1 MRRIKTLDE
10 ITASK
15 IAAGEVVERPSAV
28 VKELFENSVDAGS
41 TEIIVEIEGG
51 GKDLI
56 RVADNG
62 SGIPR
67 EDILLAFERHSTSK
81 IDGIGDVYALHTMGF
96 RGEAL
101 ASIAAVSRVK
111 LITKTADDSC
121 GYAVEARGGS
131 ISEITETAAN
141 TGTTMEVTDLFF
153 NTPVRWKFLKTTT
166 QETRSCFEI
175 MNKLALANHHVSI
188 TFISD
193 GHLVFK
199 TDGKSDLFATVHA
212 IYGRTIANELLEIP
226 KAQSAG
232 SEIKVWGLISKF
244 TLRRNNRNLIMTFV
258 NGRYVKH
265 SELNGVIEGNYRA
278 HLMPREFPV
287 CFVFIEVPPHT
298 IDVNVHPAKTEIKFE
313 EFQPIHTAV
322 GSAIKRVLNL
332 HSHIPSVPLPNK
344 GEMVQDERE
353 ISRSISSYSHTSFTN
368 APSTETHSIKVES
381 APDGDFLRGAHTW
394 FEPKE
399 DQTSWYSQNSSSPIL
414 SREPDIPFGKP
425 YSTLPHSNQQQE
437 KRSPVQESI
446 PCMHSISEPLQ
457 TQEHQISDGG
467 HPQDRSTELSEMR
480 VIGFF
485 NATYL
490 LGEYNNT
497 LYLVDQH
504 AAHEKILYEEFVDAV
519 RASQVYSQVLL
530 IPFEVAIEREILEEI
545 DFEQVGFSVKRIH
558 PFALEVSAIPATMN
572 ESIARA
578 FLRAYIDQA
587 GEVEDPLDLATRA
600 CKAAIKGGDV
610 LLDIEGAE
618 LLKRLAKIRDPY
630 NCPHGRPTIVK
641 LTRYQ
646 LDRMFKRIL

>member
-28 VKELFENSVDAGS
+28 IKELFENAVDAGS

-56 RVADNG
+56 RVTDNG

-67 EDILLAFERHSTSK
+67 EDIPLAFERHSTSK

-111 LITKTADDSC
+111 MTTKTADDAC
-121 GYAVEARGGS
+121 GYTVEARGGT
-131 ISEITETAAN
+131 ISNLSEVAAN
-141 TGTTMEVTDLFF
+141 SGTTMEVTDIFF

-175 MNKLALANHHVSI
+175 MNKLALANHHVSV

-193 GHLVFK
+193 GNLVFK

-212 IYGRTIANELLEIP
+212 IYGRTIANELIEI
-226 KAQSAG
+226 KKDEEST

-244 TLRRNNRNLIMTFV
+244 SLRRNNRNLVMTFV

-265 SELNGVIEGNYRA
+265 AELNGVIEGNYRA

-287 CFVFIEVPPHT
+287 CFIFIEVPPHT

-313 EFQPIHTAV
+313 QFQPVHAAV
-322 GSAIKRVLNL
+322 SSAIKRVLNL
-332 HSHIPSVPLPNK
+332 YSHIPSIHLPSKKDAENPIHQAIAK
-344 GEMVQDERE
+344 EPSADDAKLVRE
-353 ISRSISSYSHTSFTN
+353 AIH
-368 APSTETHSIKVES
+368 
-381 APDGDFLRGAHTW
+381 W
-394 FEPKE
+394 FEPKKE
-399 DQTSWYSQNSSSPIL
+399 EHAYGDVEIESVRESANMQT
-414 SREPDIPFGKP
+414 REPRESFGRLSSETKTHD
-425 YSTLPHSNQQQE
+425 YGKVSAST
-437 KRSPVQESI
+437 KAPVQERMDNGSGV
-446 PCMHSISEPLQ
+446 SEPFQQRTLES
-457 TQEHQISDGG
+457 TVL
-467 HPQDRSTELSEMR
+467 DRSVELQEMR

-490 LGEYNNT
+490 LGEYDNT
-497 LYLVDQH
+497 LYLIDQH
-504 AAHEKILYEEFVDAV
+504 AAHEKILFEEFVDAV
-519 RASQVYSQVLL
+519 RASKVCSQMLL
-530 IPFEVAIEREILEEI
+530 IPFEIGIEREIMEEI
-545 DFEQVGFSVKRIH
+545 DFDQVGFTVTRKN
-558 PFALEVSAIPATMN
+558 PFSLEVSAIPAAMN
-572 ESIARA
+572 ESLARS

-587 GEVEDPLDLATRA
+587 GIVDDPLDLATKA

-610 LLDIEGAE
+610 LLDMEGTE
-618 LLKRLAKIRDPY
+618 LLKRLSRLRDPY
-630 NCPHGRPTIVK
+630 NCPHGRPTMVK
-641 LTRYQ
+641 LSRYQ
-646 LDRMFKRIL
+646 LDRMFKRII